1 MDMNPTMRVILV
13 LWIASILAQSVSA
26 IAKIIQQMK
35 ADKKEY
41 EEAIRK

>member
-13 LWIASILAQSVSA
+13 LWLLFILAQSVSA
-26 IAKIIQQMK
+26 IVKIIQQMK
-35 ADKKEY
+35 KDRQEY

>member
-13 LWIASILAQSVSA
+13 LWLLFILAQSVSA

-35 ADKKEY
+35 KDRQEY

>member
-13 LWIASILAQSVSA
+13 LLIALILAQSVSA

-35 ADKKEY
+35 KDRQEY

>member
-13 LWIASILAQSVSA
+13 LWIAFILAQSVSA
-26 IAKIIQQMK
+26 IVKIIRQMK

-41 EEAIRK
+41 EEAIRN